1 MFEQVF
7 QRSELIAR
15 HRNAPLR
22 AEREQYLKHLLE
34 QGYGHSSL
42 QSAAMYM
49 LHAVRI
55 LGLEELRVVTEA
67 ELRHGAEV
75 WAEYRGPHR
84 DTRRRDDGSPHSFL
98 KYVRLWL
105 RFHDKL
111 ALPAPPPFHAQT
123 QAFAQALRSQ
133 EGFTANTARDY
144 AKRTQLFLTWLGAQG
159 GHLKTVSVTD
169 LDCFLAEKRAEGRR
183 PRGIVNQCDAMRCF
197 FRFAELRGWCAPD
210 LALALRSPRIAKD
223 EPRPTGPTWT
233 QVRQLLKL
241 AEGSEP
247 EQLRAK
253 ALLLLFTVY
262 GLRSSEVINLRLDDF
277 DWESEVF
284 TVRRA
289 KHGGMQQLPI
299 QYEVGEAILKYLRY
313 ARPQVDSRHV
323 FLGER
328 RPWGP
333 MLHGTVWRT
342 TSRRMRALGIELAH
356 LGPHSLRHACATR
369 LLQKG
374 SSLQEIADFLG
385 HRNTKSV
392 GIYAKFDMRGL
403 RKVADFRL
411 GGLR

>member
-1 MFEQVF
+1 VFEQVF
-7 QRSELIAR
+7 QRSELIAH

-42 QSAAMYM
+42 QSAAMYT

-55 LGLEELRVVTEA
+55 FGLEELRVIPEA

-84 DTRRRDDGSPHSFL
+84 DTRRRDDGSPRSFL
-98 KYVRLWL
+98 KYVRPWL
-105 RFHDKL
+105 RFHNKL
-111 ALPAPPPFHAQT
+111 ALPLSPPFHAQT

-144 AKRTQLFLTWLGAQG
+144 AKRTQLFLTWLGTQRCD
-159 GHLKTVSVTD
+159 LQTITVAD
-169 LDCFLAEKRAEGRR
+169 LDRFIAEKRAEGRR
-183 PRGIVNQCDAMRCF
+183 QRGIANQCEAMRRF
-197 FRFAELRGWCAPD
+197 FRFAEARGWCAPD
-210 LALALRSPRIAKD
+210 LALALRGPRIAKD
-223 EPRPTGPTWT
+223 ETRPTGPTWT

-241 AEGSEP
+241 AEGDEP

-277 DWESEVF
+277 DWGSEVF

-289 KHGGMQQLPI
+289 KPGGTQQLPI

-313 ARPQVDSRHV
+313 ARPRVDSRHV
-323 FLGER
+323 FVGER

-342 TSRRMRALGIELAH
+342 TSRRMRTLGIELAH

>member
-1 MFEQVF
+1 MALSPPPLFHEQT
-7 QRSELIAR
+7 
-15 HRNAPLR
+15 
-22 AEREQYLKHLLE
+22 
-34 QGYGHSSL
+34 
-42 QSAAMYM
+42 
-49 LHAVRI
+49 HAFAHA
-55 LGLEELRVVTEA
+55 LRV
-67 ELRHGAEV
+67 
-75 WAEYRGPHR
+75 
-84 DTRRRDDGSPHSFL
+84 
-98 KYVRLWL
+98 
-105 RFHDKL
+105 
-111 ALPAPPPFHAQT
+111 
-123 QAFAQALRSQ
+123 Q
-133 EGFTANTARDY
+133 EGFSTSTARTY
-144 AKRTQLFLTWLGAQG
+144 SNRVQLFLTWLGAQG
-159 GHLKTVSVTD
+159 GNLQTVSFAD
-169 LDCFLAEKRAEGRR
+169 LDCFFAEKRAEGRR
-183 PRGIVNQCDAMRCF
+183 PSGIANQCDAMRCF
-197 FRFAELRGWCAPD
+197 FRFAELRGWCTPD
-210 LALALRSPRIAKD
+210 LALALRGPRIGED

-233 QVRQLLKL
+233 QVRHLLKL

-253 ALLLLFTVY
+253 ALLLLLTVY

-277 DWESEVF
+277 DWKSEVF

-289 KHGGMQQLPI
+289 KHGGTQQFPI

-313 ARPQVDSRHV
+313 ARPRVDSRHV

-342 TSRRMRALGIELAH
+342 TSRRMRTLGIELAH

-385 HRNTKSV
+385 HRNTKTV

-403 RKVADFRL
+403 HKVADFSL

>member
-1 MFEQVF
+1 MFEQIF
-7 QRSELIAR
+7 RRSELIEC
-15 HRNAPLR
+15 HRRAPLR
-22 AEREQYLKHLLE
+22 VEREQYLKHRLE
-34 QGYGHSSL
+34 QGYRHSSL
-42 QSAAMYM
+42 QSAATYM

-55 LGLEELRVVTEA
+55 LDMKELRVVHEA
-67 ELRHGAEV
+67 ELRRGAEA

-84 DTRRRDDGSPHSFL
+84 DTRRRDDGSPRSFL
-98 KYVRLWL
+98 KYVRPWL
-105 RFHDKL
+105 CFHGKL
-111 ALPAPPPFHAQT
+111 ALPSPPPFHEQVR
-123 QAFAQALRSQ
+123 AFAHALRVQ
-133 EGFTANTARDY
+133 ERFTVITARTY
-144 AKRTQLFLTWLGAQG
+144 SNRVQLFLTWLGAQG
-159 GHLKTVSVTD
+159 GNLQTVSVTD
-169 LDCFLAEKRAEGRR
+169 LDCFFAQKRAEGRK
-183 PRGIVNQCDAMRCF
+183 PRGIANQCDAMRSF

-210 LALALRSPRIAKD
+210 LALALRGPRIATD
-223 EPRPTGPTWT
+223 EPRPTGPTWS

-277 DWESEVF
+277 DWLSEVF

-289 KHGGMQQLPI
+289 KHGGTQQLPI

-313 ARPQVDSRHV
+313 ARPRVDSRHV

-392 GIYAKFDMRGL
+392 GIYAKFDLRGL
-403 RKVADFRL
+403 RKVADFHL
-411 GGLR
+411 SGLR